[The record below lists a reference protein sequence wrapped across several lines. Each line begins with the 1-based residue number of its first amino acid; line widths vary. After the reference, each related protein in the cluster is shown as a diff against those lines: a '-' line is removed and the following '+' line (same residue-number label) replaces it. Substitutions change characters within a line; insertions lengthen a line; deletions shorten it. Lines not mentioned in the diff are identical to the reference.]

1 MLRDLSR
8 AWRQWRFLTP
18 WLALVLS
25 AFILTAIRTQAQIAP
40 AQRDVRDAGP
50 ARHVGS
56 QACTTCHASQSA
68 AWAGSHHAH
77 AMDHARPSSM
87 RGDFADR
94 TVEEAGR
101 RARFFRDGEV
111 YRVNIEGADGR
122 PADFTISHS
131 LGWEPLQQYLV
142 TFPDGRLQVL
152 PWAWDTRSAAEGG
165 QRWFLVSGA
174 EAIAPSDSRHWTRLQ
189 QNWNHMCAECHTTD
203 LRKGYDARAD
213 RFETRW
219 SELAVGCEACHGPA
233 GLHVSWARS
242 GASAA
247 DPLKGFAAVAPA
259 GPARHW
265 TPATAET
272 RPAVTTGR
280 PAGDSVE
287 TCARCHSRRGQI
299 AVDWRPGRPLTETH
313 SPVPLAA
320 GLFEH
325 DGQMKDEVFNDHSF
339 KQSLMYHRGVSCTDC
354 HDPHSGRLKAAGAAV
369 CSLCHAPA
377 RFQTAAHSG
386 HADRAGAPDC
396 ISCHMPARTYMQVDR
411 RHDHSF
417 RIPRPDLTIA
427 TGVPN
432 TCQSCHG
439 DRTALWAAEAVERW
453 HGPVRKGFQTYA
465 TAFHEA
471 RAGEPSG
478 RDALLRLAVDPAAPA
493 LARATAIGEL
503 AAWPG
508 AQTDAVGLRALD
520 DPDPQVRAAAIRQL
534 EGLPRERRLVA
545 APLLDDP
552 SRLVRVAAGFL
563 LADLPVELLPPKL
576 QPALAEAVA
585 AYVAAQELDLDRPEA
600 RANRA
605 QLHLK
610 QVRAEEAERD
620 YRAALRL
627 DPSAGLIAAQFA
639 ELLRR
644 TGREDQAEAMLR
656 SVLAVD
662 PRSGAALHALGL
674 SLVRQKRLPE
684 ALGSLAQA
692 SEAEPGNPR
701 YAFVHAV
708 ALRSA
713 GRAQQARSVLEENL
727 ARHPGHVDTAVALLQ
742 EALQNRDHGRA
753 AQLAKR
759 LTALRPDDRRFEGI
773 SRDLNR

>member
-1 MLRDLSR
+1 MWGDLSR
-8 AWRQWRFLTP
+8 AWRQWRFLAP
-18 WLALVLS
+18 WIALVLS
-25 AFILTAIRTQAQIAP
+25 AFIQTAIRTQAEIAP
-40 AQRDVRDAGP
+40 AQRDLRDAGP

-56 QACTTCHASQSA
+56 QACASCHASQSA
-68 AWAGSHHAH
+68 GWAGSHHAH

-94 TVEEAGR
+94 KVEEAGS
-101 RARFFRDGEV
+101 RARFFRDGEAF
-111 YRVNIEGADGR
+111 RVEVEGRDGR
-122 PADFTISHS
+122 PANFAISHS

-152 PWAWDTRSAAEGG
+152 PWAWDTRSVAEGG
-165 QRWFLVSGA
+165 QRWFLVYGA

-203 LRKGYDARAD
+203 LRKGYNAKAD

-233 GLHVSWARS
+233 SHHVSWARS

-272 RPAVTTGR
+272 RLAVASDR

-299 AVDWRPGRPLTETH
+299 AADWKPGRPLTETH

-339 KQSLMYHRGVSCTDC
+339 KQSLMYHRGVTCTDC

-369 CSLCHAPA
+369 CSQCHAPA
-377 RFQTAAHSG
+377 RFQTPAHSG
-386 HADRAGAPDC
+386 HADKAGAPDC
-396 ISCHMPARTYMQVDR
+396 IACHMPARTYMQVDR

-417 RIPRPDLTIA
+417 RIPRPDLTIS
-427 TGVPN
+427 TGIPN

-465 TAFHEA
+465 AAFHDA
-471 RAGEPSG
+471 RAGQPLG
-478 RDALLRLAVDPAAPA
+478 RDAVLRLAVDPAAPA

-508 AQTDAVGLRALD
+508 TQTDAVGLRALE

-545 APLLDDP
+545 ASLLADP
-552 SRLVRVAAGFL
+552 SRLVRIAAGFL
-563 LADLPVELLPPKL
+563 LADLPADLLPPPL
-576 QPALAEAVA
+576 RPALAEAVA
-585 AYVAAQELDLDRPEA
+585 AYVEAQELDLDRPEA
-600 RANRA
+600 HANLA

-610 QVRAEEAERD
+610 QGRVEEAARE

-627 DPSAGLIAAQFA
+627 DPTAGLVAAQLA

-644 TGREDQAEAMLR
+644 NGREDQAEIVLR

-662 PRSGAALHALGL
+662 PRSAAALHALGL
-674 SLVRQKRLPE
+674 SLVRQKHLDE
-684 ALGSLAQA
+684 ALLRLGEA
-692 SEAEPGNPR
+692 SEAEPENPR
-701 YAFVHAV
+701 YAYVLAV

-713 GRAQQARSVLEENL
+713 GQAQQAQGILEANL
-727 ARHPGHVDTAVALLQ
+727 SRHPGHVDTAVALLQ
-742 EALQNRDHGRA
+742 EALHKRENARA
-753 AQLAKR
+753 AELAKR
-759 LTALRPDDRRFEGI
+759 LIALRPDDRRFERI
-773 SRDLNR
+773 WRDHNR